1 LDQLLEGLWVGFDF
15 FGNNNLSVEMEP
27 PLLALQIEANGQIQ
41 LFKCQEHALVE
52 QLIAEFNACF
62 EVQLESPVAYER
74 ALKPLLEQKQWTEAE
89 ALLQK
94 QLEQFPHNQRLAFVN
109 LGELYFVQEQYQKAM
124 EAYMKAVMLGTP
136 KHQVKTQV
144 QTACNA
150 LARTATDKKVAARW
164 RQVLIDFF

>member
-1 LDQLLEGLWVGFDF
+1 
-15 FGNNNLSVEMEP
+15 
-27 PLLALQIEANGQIQ
+27 
-41 LFKCQEHALVE
+41 
-52 QLIAEFNACF
+52 
-62 EVQLESPVAYER
+62 
-74 ALKPLLEQKQWTEAE
+74 
-89 ALLQK
+89 
-94 QLEQFPHNQRLAFVN
+94 VN